1 MLNRRKMKM
10 LNDTLE
16 EELRLML
23 CEQKEIIN
31 VLQQNILSLK
41 KMVAEETEAKYIAYS
56 RNAELQEQIETQSKN
71 SS

>member
-1 MLNRRKMKM
+1 MKM

-23 CEQKEIIN
+23 CNQQEVIN
-31 VLQQNILSLK
+31 VLQQNILALK
-41 KMVAEETEAKYIAYS
+41 KMVAEETEAKYLAYS
-56 RNAELQEQIETQSKN
+56 RNAELQEELTTQSKN